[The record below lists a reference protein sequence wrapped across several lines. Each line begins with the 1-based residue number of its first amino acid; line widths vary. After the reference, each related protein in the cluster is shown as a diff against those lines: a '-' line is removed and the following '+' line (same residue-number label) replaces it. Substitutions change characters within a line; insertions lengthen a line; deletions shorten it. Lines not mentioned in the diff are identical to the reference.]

1 MRVLLLLLIAA
12 LALGDIFS
20 LDLSLAP
27 GLSVKNAVLYLV
39 ILALFFRTVIA
50 GELNPERSGIK
61 VMFAV
66 WIAYAA
72 VTLCLAAFV
81 IHYPG
86 YRLGDAVITL
96 KSYLIDPALF
106 CFAALWGLRDEKDVR
121 LIVSALAG
129 VMVISSFFTLL
140 DVAGIV
146 HLNIYVGDSGV
157 QEGRVFGVFGHA
169 NETGTLLACFLPA
182 LFAETT
188 SSRGFGRA
196 FWLIGTA
203 ASITV
208 FLMTIS
214 RGAFAGLFVGLLWGG
229 YLCRRHVPLQ
239 RLVLWAII
247 IAAAV
252 PIGLAIASAI
262 DPYLRGYLAE
272 RLFGQS
278 MSLSVGEISSGRTGL
293 WSRIFDQM
301 LNSPASLLLG
311 FGWNVYSTTPY
322 LLPTHNHYLDLWFN
336 LGLVGIGAF
345 ALIMRRGIVAAL
357 QAIPLASD
365 RDRPM
370 FVAYVFGML
379 ALLVALFFANLFRP
393 WPYIWLYFGAMLRGA
408 LIAQAHAAERRVPAP
423 LATTTRVRTSGRI
436 PARPQPAVTWSRRG

>member
-1 MRVLLLLLIAA
+1 MRWLLLILIAVLAA
-12 LALGDIFS
+12 GDIFS
-20 LDLSLAP
+20 IDLSLAP

-39 ILALFFRTVIA
+39 IMALVFRTVI
-50 GELNPERSGIK
+50 GGGLKFERSG
-61 VMFAV
+61 VQAPFAV
-66 WIAYAA
+66 LIGYAV
-72 VTLCLAAFV
+72 VTLFLAAFV
-81 IHYPG
+81 IQYPG
-86 YRLGDAVITL
+86 YRLGDSVIAL
-96 KSYLIDPALF
+96 KGNLIDTALF
-106 CFAALWGLRDEKDVR
+106 CFAALWGLRDERDVR
-121 LIVSALAG
+121 LIVAALAV
-129 VMVISSFFTLL
+129 VMAVSSVFTLL

-146 HLNIYVGDSGV
+146 HLNIYIGDSGV

-188 SSRGFGRA
+188 SARGFARA
-196 FWLIGTA
+196 FWLVGTA
-203 ASITV
+203 AAIAV

-214 RGAFAGLFVGLLWGG
+214 RGAFTGLFVGILWGG

-252 PIGLAIASAI
+252 PIALAIASSV
-262 DPYLRGYLAE
+262 DPYLRGYIAE
-272 RLFGQS
+272 RLLGQS

-293 WSRIFDQM
+293 WARIFAQM
-301 LNSPASLLLG
+301 LNSPASLLFG

-336 LGLVGIGAF
+336 LGLVGIVAF

-379 ALLVALFFANLFRP
+379 ALVVAIVFANLFRP
-393 WPYIWLYFGAMLRGA
+393 WPYIWLYFGAILRGA
-408 LIAQAHAAERRVPAP
+408 LILQSQAAERRVPST
-423 LATTTRVRTSGRI
+423 LATATRIRTSGRV